1 MDKIAPDEAGERLR
15 EKLAGATAAAADAY
29 RQTSRLIRVLTVL
42 GQPSSPTELVEQ
54 TLAVLSQVYAADVT
68 VSARVV
74 AGRLQLTGTCGI
86 PEDDAAYTDGWPL
99 AGAAAEAIA
108 AGQAIARTGAALD
121 PEADFPPSIAGLAPA
136 SAVWVP
142 AGEDGTA
149 DELLMMFRSR
159 PDGFPSAD
167 LPVLRSV
174 ASRLRL
180 AVQARRR
187 SATVET
193 LARLGHRLTSCLDLP
208 TLFEESARLLPIL
221 VDGLEGGVVTI
232 EDGVATLSAA
242 TRLDVLPVGH
252 SLPSGK
258 LWGWETLSVG
268 ETYAGVHDG
277 FPVGGSVLAVPV
289 MREGIPAAV
298 LYAFRYDGVPFRSEA
313 AEAGTLFG
321 TYVDV
326 AMNNAELYLALRASE
341 NSLRLIT
348 DSISDLIAVVD
359 DSGRFVYASPSYE
372 RELALPPGRLLGTP
386 VTALA
391 HPSDRVAVAAAL
403 TGPVHTP
410 TIEYRLFT
418 GEDRWVWVESALRP
432 VAADNTVVLSSRVI
446 DRRRRLEDELR
457 RRATHD
463 PLTGLANRTLTAD
476 RLNAALARVGAA
488 DHVGLLF
495 CDLDKFKDV
504 NDRLGHDAGDQLLV
518 QAADRLRGCMRQG
531 DLLARFG
538 GDEFVVLLDGVADLD
553 DVRAVGDRV
562 VAAMEVPFALLDER
576 VEISASVGGVLGV
589 RGHADPA
596 TMLRDA
602 DAAMYAAKH
611 AGRGRAEVFD
621 DAASRRSL
629 DRLQLRSDLA
639 FASARGQLA
648 VHYQPI
654 VELSNSRI
662 IGFEALCRWHH
673 PVRGLVPPD
682 EFIPL
687 AEESGAITDI
697 GEWVL
702 GQACRQLAEWRRL
715 LSGERLGISV
725 NLSPVQLH
733 QADAAAR
740 TLKVIE
746 ESGADPA
753 DVWLET
759 TEHSAIRID
768 VNEFATR
775 LRAAGVHFA
784 LDDFGISYSSLSHLK
799 RLPVETVKIDRSF
812 VAGLPDTATDRGI
825 VRAVLAIAE
834 SLNLTVVAEGIETPE
849 QHADLVALGCRL
861 GQGYLFSRPVPP
873 NEATALL
880 LAGAPKPSPAGAA

>member
-42 GQPSSPTELVEQ
+42 GQPSSPTELVER

-86 PEDDAAYTDGWPL
+86 PEGDAAYTDGWPL

-108 AGQAIARTGAALD
+108 AGTAIARTGAALD
-121 PEADFPPSIAGLAPA
+121 PDTDFPPSLAGLAPA

-149 DELLMMFRSR
+149 DELLIMFRSR

-187 SATVET
+187 SATVEN

-208 TLFEESARLLPIL
+208 TLYDEAARLFPIL
-221 VDGLEGGVVTI
+221 VGGAEGGVVTI
-232 EDGVATLSAA
+232 EDGVAALSAA
-242 TRLDVLPVGH
+242 TRTDVLPDGYSPQVA
-252 SLPSGK
+252 K
-258 LWGWETLSVG
+258 LWGWEALSAG
-268 ETYAGVHDG
+268 ETYCGVHDG
-277 FPVGGSVLAVPV
+277 FPMGGSVLAVPV
-289 MREGIPAAV
+289 MRDDAPAAV

-321 TYVDV
+321 TYVGV
-326 AMNNAELYLALRASE
+326 AMNNAELYLALQASE

-348 DSISDLIAVVD
+348 ESISDLIAVVD
-359 DSGRFVYASPSYE
+359 DAGRFVYASPSYE

-386 VTALA
+386 VAALA
-391 HPSDRVAVAAAL
+391 HPGDRAAVAAAL
-403 TGPVHTP
+403 TGPAHTP
-410 TIEYRLFT
+410 TIEYRLLT

-432 VAADNTVVLSSRVI
+432 MAADNTVVLSSRVI

-463 PLTGLANRTLTAD
+463 PLTGLANRALTAD
-476 RLNAALARVGAA
+476 RLNAALARVDAP

-538 GDEFVVLLDGVADLD
+538 GDEFVVLLDGVTDLD
-553 DVRAVGDRV
+553 DVRAAGDRV
-562 VAAMEVPFALLDER
+562 VEAMEVPFPLLDER

-639 FASARGQLA
+639 FASARGELA

-654 VELSNSRI
+654 VELSSSRI

-687 AEESGAITDI
+687 AEETGAITAI

-702 GQACRQLAEWRRL
+702 GQACRQLAGWRRL

-768 VNEFATR
+768 VNEFATT

-799 RLPVETVKIDRSF
+799 RLPVESVKIDRSF

-834 SLNLTVVAEGIETPE
+834 SLSLTVVAEGIETPE
-849 QHADLVALGCRL
+849 QHADLVALGCQL

-873 NEATALL
+873 DEATALL
-880 LAGAPKPSPAGAA
+880 LAGVPQPSAA